1 MMNAF
6 PMPFRITAAV
16 LVTVLVVVIG
26 LLNLRDRALWVDAT
40 DGIYW
45 VETEKGLQANEV
57 IPGGAGEKAGVLPG
71 DILQSINRQEI
82 QNRGQHSNLIY
93 GLGVDATAAYRLI
106 RGSETQDVI
115 VKLGSK
121 ALLTRKDALRT
132 LLAFLYLAIGL
143 FVIIRGGDKPR
154 AFHFFWVCLV
164 AFVVFL
170 YSWTPNLKSLDWVVY
185 VLSFSGF
192 LLLPATFVHFC
203 MRFPAEKAKGRARAL
218 LTYMPAAGLML
229 MQALFLT
236 GHLAAWGLPRTAR
249 SSEILDRVQL
259 AYFALLFFVA
269 GAVLLKQRRDAIE
282 VISRQQMKWV
292 GYGTFAAIVPFTL
305 IYVIP
310 TLFGVRSTLAM
321 DASML
326 FLVLMPLA
334 FAYAVVHYRLLDV
347 EVIARRSSA
356 YFIASATLLV
366 LYILFILVAG
376 KGLQSIA
383 PNADFFAAYLAAL
396 VVALLFAPFRGWIQR
411 RLDRFFYRDQFSD
424 RASLLEFAQT
434 LSTEISL
441 SRLSRRI
448 LERVSKTFQVDKA
461 ALFLSDA
468 ANPGCF
474 RLIDTLVPRADT
486 MPILFRTED
495 LLDSTGGKD
504 PFSPEGSDQLHRA
517 GPACGQ
523 EGLHFMHDLNLRGRR
538 IGMIAFGQLPMGR
551 HFSTEDTDLLGAL
564 SSYAAIALENANL
577 YHSIETKAL
586 ALERLKIYTEN
597 IIESINV
604 AVIALD
610 LDGKIGSC
618 NRAFEE
624 LYGVK
629 RNQILGAPIE
639 NLLGE
644 DVISAIH
651 NASGKNDWDL
661 SSGSSIFKQY
671 LKNRRNEDLIVNLS
685 VIPLM
690 DSADNNSG
698 SLIVLDDITEKIRM
712 EDQLL
717 QAERLSSVGLLAAG
731 VAHEVNTPLTGISS
745 YTQMLLKEMPET
757 DHRKPILEKIEKQ
770 TFRAAEI
777 VNGLLNFARING
789 SEYQDID
796 LNKLIGESISLLDH
810 QMRQNHIK
818 LSIDLDPSIPA
829 VYANSGKLQQVF
841 INLFLNARDAM
852 PSGGELKVVSS
863 MNDSM
868 VTVDIEDTGVGISSD
883 DIKRIYDPFFTTK
896 KTGKGTGLGLAVSYG
911 IIQEHGGRIFV
922 DSAPGKGAHFK
933 LKLPT
938 RKAKAQ

>member
-1 MMNAF
+1 MNAF
-6 PMPFRITAAV
+6 PVPLRVMAAV
-16 LVTVLVVVIG
+16 LVTCLLVTIG
-26 LLNLRDRALWVDAT
+26 ILNLRDRALWVDAT

-45 VETEKGLQANEV
+45 LETPQGLQAQEV
-57 IPGGAGEKAGVLPG
+57 TPSGPGENAEIIPG
-71 DILQSINRQEI
+71 DILQSINRQEV
-82 QNRGQHSNLIY
+82 QNRGQYSSLLY
-93 GLGVDATAAYRLI
+93 DLGANATATYGLI
-106 RGSETQDVI
+106 RGNETRDVI
-115 VKLGSK
+115 VELGSK
-121 ALLTRKDALRT
+121 PLLSRKDALRT

-143 FVIIRGGDKPR
+143 FVIIRGGNKPR

-170 YSWTPNLKSLDWVVY
+170 YSWTPHLKSLDWIVY

-203 MRFPAEKAKGRARAL
+203 IRFPADTAKNAARTSLIYA
-218 LTYMPAAGLML
+218 PAAALML
-229 MQALFLT
+229 AQGLFLT
-236 GHLAAWGLPRTAR
+236 GHLAAWGLPRTAH

-259 AYFALLFFVA
+259 AYFVLLFFVA
-269 GAVLLKQRRDAIE
+269 GAILLIQRREARE
-282 VISRQQMKWV
+282 VTSRQQMKWV

-305 IYVIP
+305 IYVVP
-310 TLFGVRSTLAM
+310 TMFGVRSTFVM
-321 DASML
+321 EASML

-347 EVIARRSSA
+347 EIIARRSSA
-356 YFIASATLLV
+356 YFIASALLLV
-366 LYILFILVAG
+366 LYLLFVLVVG
-376 KGLQSIA
+376 KVLQKIA
-383 PNADFFAAYLAAL
+383 PDADFYAVYLAAL
-396 VVALLFAPFRGWIQR
+396 VIALLFAPFRGWIQQ

-424 RASLLEFAQT
+424 RASLLEFART
-434 LSTEISL
+434 LNTEISL

-461 ALFLSDA
+461 ALFLGDPA
-468 ANPGCF
+468 HPGCF
-474 RLIDTLVPRADT
+474 RLIDTLDPTTDAAPV
-486 MPILFRTED
+486 LFRTED
-495 LLDSTGGKD
+495 LLDSTGSKD

-517 GPACGQ
+517 SSTRAQ
-523 EGLHFMHDLNLRGRR
+523 EGLCFMHDLNLHGRR
-538 IGMIAFGQLPMGR
+538 IGMIALGHLPLGR

-618 NRAFEE
+618 NRAFEA

-629 RNQILGAPIE
+629 RDQILGTPVE
-639 NLLGE
+639 SLMSS
-644 DVISAIH
+644 DVISSIH
-651 NASGKNDWDL
+651 KAAGKNGWDL

-671 LKNRRNEDLIVNLS
+671 IKNRRNDSLIVNLS
-685 VIPLM
+685 VIPLL

-698 SLIVLDDITEKIRM
+698 CLIVLDDITEKVRM

-717 QAERLSSVGLLAAG
+717 QAEKLSSVGLLAAG

-789 SEYQDID
+789 GEYHDVD
-796 LNKLIGESISLLDH
+796 VNKLIGESISLLDH

-818 LSIDLDPSIPA
+818 LSIALDPSIPA
-829 VYANSGKLQQVF
+829 VYGNSGKLQQVF
-841 INLFLNARDAM
+841 INLFLNAKDAM
-852 PSGGELKVVSS
+852 PSGGELTVVSS

-868 VTVDIEDTGVGISSD
+868 VTIDIEDTGVGISGD

-896 KTGKGTGLGLAVSYG
+896 KTGKGTGLGLAVTYG
-911 IIQEHGGRIFV
+911 IVQEHGGRISV

-933 LKLPT
+933 LKFPT
-938 RKAKAQ
+938 RKAEAQ

>member
-6 PMPFRITAAV
+6 PVSVRVMVVV
-16 LVTVLVVVIG
+16 LVTGLLVTIG
-26 LLNLRDRALWVDAT
+26 VLNLRDRALWVDAT

-45 VETEKGLQANEV
+45 VETPKGLQAQEV
-57 IPGGAGEKAGVLPG
+57 TAGGPGEKAGILPG
-71 DILQSINRQEI
+71 DILQSINRQDV
-82 QNRGQHSNLIY
+82 QNRGQYSSLLY
-93 GLGVDATAAYRLI
+93 DLGANTTATYRLI
-106 RGSETQDVI
+106 RANETLDLSVEI
-115 VKLGSK
+115 GSK
-121 ALLTRKDALRT
+121 PLLTRKDGLRT
-132 LLAFLYLAIGL
+132 VLAFIYLSIGL
-143 FVIIRGGDKPR
+143 FVIIHSGKKPR
-154 AFHFFWVCLV
+154 AFHFFWVCLI

-170 YSWTPNLKSLDWVVY
+170 YSWTPNLKSLDWIVY
-185 VLSFSGF
+185 ILSFSGF

-203 MRFPAEKAKGRARAL
+203 MRFPANTAKDFDRTSLIYA
-218 LTYMPAAGLML
+218 PAAVLML
-229 MQALFLT
+229 AQALFLT

-259 AYFALLFFVA
+259 AYFVLLFFVA
-269 GAVLLKQRRDAIE
+269 GAILLKQRREASE
-282 VISRQQMKWV
+282 VTSRQQMKWV

-305 IYVIP
+305 IYVVP
-310 TLFGVRSTLAM
+310 TMFGVRSTFAM

-326 FLVLMPLA
+326 FLALMPLA

-347 EVIARRSSA
+347 EIIARRSSA
-356 YFIASATLLV
+356 YFIASALLLV
-366 LYILFILVAG
+366 LYLLFVLVVG
-376 KGLQSIA
+376 KGLQKVASD
-383 PNADFFAAYLAAL
+383 ADFFAVYLAAL
-396 VVALLFAPFRGWIQR
+396 VIALLFAPFRGWIQQ

-424 RASLLEFAQT
+424 RAGLMEFARM

-441 SRLSRRI
+441 SRLSRKI
-448 LERVSKTFQVDKA
+448 LERVSKTFQVEKA
-461 ALFLSDA
+461 ALFLGDPSH
-468 ANPGCF
+468 PGCF
-474 RLIDTLVPRADT
+474 RLIDTLDPEAST
-486 MPILFRTED
+486 ALILFREED
-495 LLDSTGGKD
+495 LLDSTGSKD

-517 GPACGQ
+517 SPERVQ

-538 IGMIAFGQLPMGR
+538 IGMIALGQLPMGR
-551 HFSTEDTDLLGAL
+551 HFSTEDTDLLEAL

-597 IIESINV
+597 ILESINV
-604 AVIALD
+604 AVVALD

-618 NRAFEE
+618 NRSFEA
-624 LYGVK
+624 LYGIE
-629 RNQILGAPIE
+629 RNQILGDPVE
-639 NLLGE
+639 SLFGN
-644 DVISAIH
+644 DVISSIH
-651 NASGKNDWDL
+651 KAAGKIGWDI

-671 LKNRRNEDLIVNLS
+671 IKNRRNDNLIVNLS
-685 VIPLM
+685 VIPLL

-698 SLIVLDDITEKIRM
+698 CLIVLDDITEKIRM

-717 QAERLSSVGLLAAG
+717 QAEKLSSVGLLAAG

-777 VNGLLNFARING
+777 VNGLLNFARMNG
-789 SEYQDID
+789 GEYHDVD
-796 LNKLIGESISLLDH
+796 VNRLIGESISLLDH
-810 QMRQNHIK
+810 QMRQSHVK
-818 LSIDLDPSIPA
+818 LLIDLDPSIPA
-829 VYANSGKLQQVF
+829 VYGNLGKLQQVF

-852 PSGGELKVVSS
+852 PSGGELKVLSS

-868 VTVDIEDTGVGISSD
+868 VTIDIEDTGVGISGD

-896 KTGKGTGLGLAVSYG
+896 KTGKGTGLGLAVTYG
-911 IIQEHGGRIFV
+911 IIQEHGGRITV

-938 RKAKAQ
+938 RKAKKQ